1 LEALESNT
9 NHSEDSSITKEYML
23 PQENAAKENYGF
35 QFDTFREVEN
45 RIDNLDRELQM
56 VFA

>member
-1 LEALESNT
+1 
-9 NHSEDSSITKEYML
+9 ML

-56 VFA
+56 VLA